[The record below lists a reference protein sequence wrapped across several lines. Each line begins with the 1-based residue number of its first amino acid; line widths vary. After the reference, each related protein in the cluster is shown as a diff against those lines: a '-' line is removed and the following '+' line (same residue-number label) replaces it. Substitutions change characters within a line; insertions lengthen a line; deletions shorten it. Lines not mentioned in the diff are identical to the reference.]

1 MNNQL
6 VIAMGLLL
14 IAGAGLVISAWIRIS
29 VMPSVSGFIMGAV
42 AGAVISQYLFKKPE
56 PQPIYVGNV
65 FEANDAGRIIQYA
78 FRRIGKENGRTAG

>member
-42 AGAVISQYLFKKPE
+42 AGAVISQYFFKKPE

>member
-29 VMPSVSGFIMGAV
+29 VTPSVSGFIMGAV
-42 AGAVISQYLFKKPE
+42 VGAVISQYFFKKPE

>member
-1 MNNQL
+1 MNNQI

-29 VMPSVSGFIMGAV
+29 VMPSISGFIMGAV
-42 AGAVISQYLFKKPE
+42 VGAVISQYLFKKPE